1 MEDRTGRTSEVFGAF
16 PKQFIRPQQT
26 MANNSKETLS
36 ILNNLESNPLPPA
49 VVPLSFHPHVLTTSK
64 VASSLKSSSSS
75 YASSSKSSRVRPSPQ
90 KYWGTPLMSSW
101 SFLPNIMTRIHLFTP
116 HSSTGSLRF
125 DNHLGLTP
133 VRDQH
138 WGSKGCGTTCKGR
151 DPCRVASCGD
161 G

>member
-49 VVPLSFHPHVLTTSK
+49 VVPLSFHPHVLTASK

-75 YASSSKSSRVRPSPQ
+75 YASSSKSSRMRPSPQ
-90 KYWGTPLMSSW
+90 STGGHL
-101 SFLPNIMTRIHLFTP
+101 SFHLGVSFPTMTRIHLFTT
-116 HSSTGSLRF
+116 HSSTGPLQF
-125 DNHLGLTP
+125 GNHLGLTP

-138 WGSKGCGTTCKGR
+138 WGSKGCGTTGKVGR
-151 DPCRVASCGD
+151 DPCGVASCGD

>member
-1 MEDRTGRTSEVFGAF
+1 MHSQTIHPTPTNYG
-16 PKQFIRPQQT
+16 KQQQQ
-26 MANNSKETLS
+26 KTLS
-36 ILNNLESNPLPPA
+36 ILNNLESNPLPLA